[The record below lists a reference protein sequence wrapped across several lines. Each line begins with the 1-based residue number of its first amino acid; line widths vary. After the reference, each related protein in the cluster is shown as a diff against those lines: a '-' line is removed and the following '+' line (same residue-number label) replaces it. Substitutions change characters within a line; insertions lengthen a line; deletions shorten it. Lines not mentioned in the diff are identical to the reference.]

1 MSFLKI
7 NDPLKRDAIVKEY
20 LELKK
25 KIRSNFLSER
35 VGEQQ
40 LQTDLSKFYKPIT
53 ETQKATTREITEG
66 FKPVREE
73 LETIRREVHDIP
85 GIVSDM
91 EAVKKY
97 GQEKQEEEEEEEEE
111 EDEEKFGIRSRYYL
125 DQDDNDEIFGIRKV
139 KSRYYIGNKR
149 VTFEDDDII
158 IKETGRK
165 FSGTPGLWGLITSK
179 NPDKDLID
187 WTKDDRYNYDKLMLI
202 TNALHKNY
210 NQRKGPRSNRGDKWK
225 KILRTIWFNE
235 KPKKGY
241 EGSGVVVIPSDPN
254 ALLERLDLL
263 LASQEAGH
271 TGVRNELVSICD
283 ELKRQGVL
291 DTKAYKKLNHLIKK

>member
-7 NDPLKRDAIVKEY
+7 RDPLKRDAIVKEY

-25 KIRSNFLSER
+25 KIRDNLLSER
-35 VGEQQ
+35 IGEQQ

-66 FKPVREE
+66 LKPIKEGIE
-73 LETIRREVHDIP
+73 KIPEAIQTIV
-85 GIVSDM
+85 
-91 EAVKKY
+91 
-97 GQEKQEEEEEEEEE
+97 EEEEEEEEHE
-111 EDEEKFGIRSRYYL
+111 EDGELVGDIAYYYLNIPNPDKDFGISKKGKDHYIGKEHVIIKDNNIFLPKLGEKF
-125 DQDDNDEIFGIRKV
+125 
-139 KSRYYIGNKR
+139 IG
-149 VTFEDDDII
+149 TD
-158 IKETGRK
+158 
-165 FSGTPGLWGLITSK
+165 GLWELLTSK
-179 NPDKDLID
+179 NPQNFTDEDHDMYEDLMI
-187 WTKDDRYNYDKLMLI
+187 M
-202 TNALHKNY
+202 TNALHRDNDENNPHPKGNHKSY
-210 NQRKGPRSNRGDKWK
+210 KWVNIIRPIWYRKKGDVY
-225 KILRTIWFNE
+225 RF
-235 KPKKGY
+235 PKKKEGY
-241 EGSGVVVIPSDPN
+241 EGEGVVVIPSDPN

>member
-20 LELKK
+20 LELKE

-35 VGEQQ
+35 IGEQQ

-66 FKPVREE
+66 LKPIKEGIE
-73 LETIRREVHDIP
+73 KIPEAIQTIV
-85 GIVSDM
+85 
-91 EAVKKY
+91 
-97 GQEKQEEEEEEEEE
+97 EEEEEEEEHE
-111 EDEEKFGIRSRYYL
+111 EDRELVGDMAYFYLNSPNPDKDFGITKKGKDHYIGKEHVIVKDNNIFLPKLGEKF
-125 DQDDNDEIFGIRKV
+125 
-139 KSRYYIGNKR
+139 IG
-149 VTFEDDDII
+149 TD
-158 IKETGRK
+158 
-165 FSGTPGLWGLITSK
+165 GLWELLTSK
-179 NPDKDLID
+179 NPQNFTDEDQDMYEDLMI
-187 WTKDDRYNYDKLMLI
+187 M
-202 TNALHKNY
+202 TNALHRDNDENNPHPKGNHKSY
-210 NQRKGPRSNRGDKWK
+210 KWVNIIRPIWYRKKGVVYR
-225 KILRTIWFNE
+225 F
-235 KPKKGY
+235 PKKKEGY
-241 EGSGVVVIPSDPN
+241 EGEGVVVIPSDPN

-291 DTKAYKKLNHLIKK
+291 DTKASKKLNHVIKK

>member
-35 VGEQQ
+35 IGEQQ

-66 FKPVREE
+66 LKPIKEGIE
-73 LETIRREVHDIP
+73 KIPEAIQTIV
-85 GIVSDM
+85 
-91 EAVKKY
+91 
-97 GQEKQEEEEEEEEE
+97 EEEEEEEEHE
-111 EDEEKFGIRSRYYL
+111 EDRELVGDIAYYYLNIPNPDKDFGISKKGK
-125 DQDDNDEIFGIRKV
+125 DH
-139 KSRYYIGNKR
+139 YIGKEH
-149 VTFEDDDII
+149 VI
-158 IKETGRK
+158 IKDNNIFLPKLGEE
-165 FSGTPGLWGLITSK
+165 FIGTDGLWELLTSK
-179 NPDKDLID
+179 NPQNFTDEDYDMYEDLMIM
-187 WTKDDRYNYDKLMLI
+187 TE
-202 TNALHKNY
+202 ALHRDNDENNPHPKGNHKSY
-210 NQRKGPRSNRGDKWK
+210 KWVNIIRPIWYRKKGGVYR
-225 KILRTIWFNE
+225 F
-235 KPKKGY
+235 PKKKEGY
-241 EGSGVVVIPSDPN
+241 EGEGVVVIPSDPN

-291 DTKAYKKLNHLIKK
+291 DMKAYKKLNHIIKK